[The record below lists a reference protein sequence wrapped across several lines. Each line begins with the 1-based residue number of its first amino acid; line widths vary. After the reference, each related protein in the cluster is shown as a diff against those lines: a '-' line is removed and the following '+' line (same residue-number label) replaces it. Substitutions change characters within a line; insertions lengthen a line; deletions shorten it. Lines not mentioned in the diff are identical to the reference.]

1 MSSVVLLLYLV
12 GLLSCANVYVL
23 GFSTS
28 SSSHHRSIYLK
39 TSTAT
44 TIFQSTPPSSDNN
57 VEDIRWH
64 NPDFKKEE
72 LNEWYCKLGKSL
84 LTVGMKGV
92 NQSHKNS
99 LLELIQS
106 HERVRVKIASD
117 KSNIME
123 VAQTFL
129 SDPALEKAVVLL
141 EVRRRE
147 FMVGRKS

>member
-1 MSSVVLLLYLV
+1 M
-12 GLLSCANVYVL
+12 YVS
-23 GFSTS
+23 GFLRISPY
-28 SSSHHRSIYLK
+28 RSIYL
-39 TSTAT
+39 STAST
-44 TIFQSTPPSSDNN
+44 VLQSSIPSKENT
-57 VEDIRWH
+57 EDIRWH
-64 NPDFKKEE
+64 HPDFKKEE
-72 LNEWYCKLGKSL
+72 LNDWYCKLGKSL

-129 SDPALEKAVVLL
+129 TDPALEKAVVLL

-147 FMVGRKS
+147 FMVGRK

>member
-1 MSSVVLLLYLV
+1 MISLVLLLLV
-12 GLLSCANVYVL
+12 GLLSCANIYVS
-23 GFSTS
+23 GFLT
-28 SSSHHRSIYLK
+28 SSHHSIYLTSK
-39 TSTAT
+39 TFST
-44 TIFQSTPPSSDNN
+44 ILQSTPPSENT
-57 VEDIRWH
+57 EDIRWH

-147 FMVGRKS
+147 FMVGRK

>member
-1 MSSVVLLLYLV
+1 MISLVLLLLV
-12 GLLSCANVYVL
+12 GLLSCENVYVL
-23 GFSTS
+23 GFLT
-28 SSSHHRSIYLK
+28 SSHHSIYLTSK
-39 TSTAT
+39 TFST
-44 TIFQSTPPSSDNN
+44 ILQSTPPSENT
-57 VEDIRWH
+57 EDIRWH

-147 FMVGRKS
+147 FMVGRK

>member
-1 MSSVVLLLYLV
+1 MVSLLFSIGFLFCCY
-12 GLLSCANVYVL
+12 NVYVS
-23 GFSTS
+23 GFLRISPY
-28 SSSHHRSIYLK
+28 RSIYL
-39 TSTAT
+39 STAST
-44 TIFQSTPPSSDNN
+44 VLQSSIPSEENT
-57 VEDIRWH
+57 EDIRWH

-72 LNEWYCKLGKSL
+72 LNDWYCKLGKSL

-129 SDPALEKAVVLL
+129 TDPALEKAVVLL

-147 FMVGRKS
+147 FMVGRK